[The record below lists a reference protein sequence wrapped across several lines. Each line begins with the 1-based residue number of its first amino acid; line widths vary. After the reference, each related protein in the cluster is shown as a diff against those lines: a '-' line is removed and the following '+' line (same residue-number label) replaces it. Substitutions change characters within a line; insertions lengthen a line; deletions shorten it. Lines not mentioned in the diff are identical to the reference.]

1 MYLSSHMN
9 TLSSSLPTVLT
20 SQHLLSSPFFHFSS
34 GRSPEAV
41 MRDRMRISLTIQ
53 SQIQSSV
60 CSLNVHTYKHSLSL
74 QSHSLFPASLW
85 CDSGH
90 LTIWLWEFAMNEFN
104 EWMNS
109 KKSVF
114 IAKLWMWELWRIF
127 NRFHLL
133 LLMWHP
139 TPTSLHRDS
148 DHLVPAVAGWFYLKV
163 D

>member
-90 LTIWLWEFAMNEFN
+90 LTIWLWEFEMNEF
-104 EWMNS
+104 
-109 KKSVF
+109 KKVSVYCQALNVGTLKDLQSF
-114 IAKLWMWELWRIF
+114 
-127 NRFHLL
+127 
-133 LLMWHP
+133 P
-139 TPTSLHRDS
+139 PTSADVTSHSHQPPQRFWSLSACSSRMVLS
-148 DHLVPAVAGWFYLKV
+148 
-163 D
+163 